1 MIQSP
6 GFRSLGLCLSL
17 AIGGVGLTGAPA
29 QAQGPMAQAPAAQNP
44 VIAAETDLFVATEQ
58 ARVVSV
64 DAATRMVTL
73 RFADGKTMS
82 IKLGADVR
90 NFAQIKA
97 GDEVVAVLEHAVTY
111 AVLKAGT
118 KQPSVVVAGDVA
130 RTKKGAK
137 PGAEATR
144 QVALTMLIVG
154 VNAANNTLDVVPQG
168 GGSIQT
174 LTVRNKERQAYL
186 KQIQPGQLLSVV
198 ITDSVAVVVRPAG
211 T

>member
-1 MIQSP
+1 MT
-6 GFRSLGLCLSL
+6 RSLGLRSLGFCLSL
-17 AIGGVGLTGAPA
+17 AVAGVATLALTGAPA
-29 QAQGPMAQAPAAQNP
+29 LAQGPAAQNP
-44 VIAAETDLFVATEQ
+44 VMAAETDLFVATEQ

-73 RFADGKTMS
+73 RFAGGKTMS

-211 T
+211 I

>member
-1 MIQSP
+1 MPHSI
-6 GFRSLGLCLSL
+6 GFRSLGICLSL
-17 AIGGVGLTGAPA
+17 AIGGVAAVALTGASA
-29 QAQGPMAQAPAAQNP
+29 QAQAPAAQGP
-44 VIAAETDLFVATEQ
+44 IMAAETDLFVATEQ

-73 RFADGKTMS
+73 RFANGKTTS
-82 IKLGADVR
+82 IKLGPDVR

-97 GDEVVAVLEHAVTY
+97 GDEVIAVLEHAVTY

-118 KQPSVVVAGDVA
+118 KQPSVVVAGEVG

-154 VNAANNTLDVVPQG
+154 VNATANTLDVVPQE

-198 ITDSVAVVVRPAG
+198 ITDSVAVTVRPAG

>member
-1 MIQSP
+1 MTRPIAT
-6 GFRSLGLCLSL
+6 RSLGICLAL
-17 AIGGVGLTGAPA
+17 AIGGVATVALTGAPA
-29 QAQGPMAQAPAAQNP
+29 QAQGPAPQGP
-44 VIAAETDLFVATEQ
+44 VLAAETDLFVATEQ
-58 ARVVSV
+58 AGVVGV

-73 RFADGKTMS
+73 RLANGKTMS
-82 IKLGADVR
+82 VKLGPEVR
-90 NFAQIKA
+90 NFDQIKA
-97 GDEVVAVLEHAVTY
+97 GDQVVAVLEHAVTY

-118 KQPSVVVAGDVA
+118 KQPGVVVAGNVE

-154 VNAANNTLDVVPQG
+154 VNATANTLDVVPQG
-168 GGSIQT
+168 GGPIQT

-198 ITDSVAVVVRPAG
+198 ITDSIAVVVRPAG